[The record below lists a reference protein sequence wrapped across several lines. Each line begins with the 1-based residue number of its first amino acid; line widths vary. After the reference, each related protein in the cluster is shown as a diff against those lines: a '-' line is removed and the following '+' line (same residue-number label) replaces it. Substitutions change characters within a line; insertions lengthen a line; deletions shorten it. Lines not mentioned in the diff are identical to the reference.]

1 MQNFGMLI
9 FMPND
14 SQNSSRPEGLRARKQ
29 RQTRQRIAD
38 VALRLFLEHGFEAT
52 TLDAIAASADISRRT
67 FFHYFASKEAIV
79 FALESDTEQ
88 LFRTVLAASTNDLQP
103 LNAVRQAL
111 SVIISRYQT
120 EEARSIDRLMR
131 STEALRARKQANY
144 ARQETALYNALSE
157 KWPAPDRQP
166 GLRLLA
172 MVGIGAMRLAADCWH
187 DDKGQR
193 PLQNYLEEAFQRL
206 RAEFDL

>member
-1 MQNFGMLI
+1 
-9 FMPND
+9 MPND
-14 SQNSSRPEGLRARKQ
+14 SQKSNRPEGLRARKQ

-38 VALRLFLEHGFEAT
+38 VALRLFLENGFEAT
-52 TLDAIAASADISRRT
+52 TLNAIAAAADISRRT

-88 LFRTVLAASTNDLQP
+88 LFRTALAASAADLPP
-103 LNAVRQAL
+103 LDAVRQAL

-120 EEARSIDRLMR
+120 PEAISIDRLMR

-144 ARQETALYNALSE
+144 GRQEIALYHTLSE
-157 KWPAPDRQP
+157 KWPAPERQS

-172 MVGIGAMRLAADCWH
+172 MVGIGAMRLSADRWH
-187 DDKGQR
+187 HDQGQR
-193 PLQNYLEEAFQRL
+193 PLQHYLEEAFQLL
-206 RAEFDL
+206 RAELDL

>member
-88 LFRTVLAASTNDLQP
+88 LFRTVLAASTNDLPP

-144 ARQETALYNALSE
+144 ARQETALYNALS
-157 KWPAPDRQP
+157 
-166 GLRLLA
+166 
-172 MVGIGAMRLAADCWH
+172 